1 MKKVVYYILKTK
13 FPTENT
19 NIEGV
24 KVPETIAFII
34 FIKNRNLEMNILK
47 YLSKKKKDFIFHV
60 CGPGAIVCHSFSP
73 NTVMILI

>member
-24 KVPETIAFII
+24 KFPEMIAFII

-47 YLSKKKKDFIFHV
+47 YLSKKKKISYFMFAALV
-60 CGPGAIVCHSFSP
+60 RLFA
-73 NTVMILI
+73 TVFLLTLL